1 MDYLTLNALGIT
13 LLAAFGL
20 WAFQRGA
27 QGGKKRPPRSD
38 DDDNK
43 KDKS

>member
-27 QGGKKRPPRSD
+27 RGGKKRQPRSGED
-38 DDDNK
+38 K
-43 KDKS
+43 KTKDKS

>member
-1 MDYLTLNALGIT
+1 MDYITLNALGIT

-27 QGGKKRPPRSD
+27 QGGKKRPPHSD
-38 DDDNK
+38 EDKNA
-43 KDKS
+43 KD